1 MFGVEFRD
9 APGLSPLRIVI
20 PGKAS
25 LPGPGLVPVALLE
38 LFDAVA
44 EFPPLLAVFELIAD
58 VPEAEVPEAVLPVE
72 GALLVVPAAVPAL
85 PPGSTPG
92 KVRFGCSEIANC
104 PSASPA
110 GTTTG

>member
-1 MFGVEFRD
+1 MEFRD

-25 LPGPGLVPVALLE
+25 RPGPGLVPVPLLE
-38 LFDAVA
+38 LFAAVA
-44 EFPPLLAVFELIAD
+44 EFPPLLAFELIAD
-58 VPEAEVPEAVLPVE
+58 VPEAAEPEAVLPVE
-72 GALLVVPAAVPAL
+72 AALFVVSAVAPVPAFA
-85 PPGSTPG
+85 PGSTPG

>member
-1 MFGVEFRD
+1 MEFRE

-44 EFPPLLAVFELIAD
+44 EFPPLLDAFELIAD
-58 VPEAEVPEAVLPVE
+58 VPEAAEPEAGLPVE
-72 GALLVVPAAVPAL
+72 AAPVAALA
-85 PPGSTPG
+85 PGSTPG

>member
-38 LFDAVA
+38 LFDAA
-44 EFPPLLAVFELIAD
+44 EFPPLLAAFELIAD
-58 VPEAEVPEAVLPVE
+58 VPEAAEPEAVFPVE
-72 GALLVVPAAVPAL
+72 AAPVAALA
-85 PPGSTPG
+85 PGPTPG

>member
-25 LPGPGLVPVALLE
+25 LPGPGLAPVALLE

-44 EFPPLLAVFELIAD
+44 EFPPLLAAFELIAD
-58 VPEAEVPEAVLPVE
+58 VPEAAEPEAGLPVE
-72 GALLVVPAAVPAL
+72 GAPVAALA
-85 PPGSTPG
+85 PGSTPR